1 MESLAKFE
9 GMFENGVSWKDCCN
23 CAGKT
28 FIRYPLYTTYIMKHT
43 HTHVHIH
50 VHTNTTGFILIKC
63 NMS

>member
-28 FIRYPLYTTYIMKHT
+28 CIRYPLYTTYIMKHT
-43 HTHVHIH
+43 HTRAYTYKYHWVY
-50 VHTNTTGFILIKC
+50 FDK
-63 NMS
+63 M